1 MIEVTQLLDRSV
13 DVLRSFC
20 ADEDE
25 RAAFEAILEPLT
37 YGQLLDLV
45 TLQTVELLRG
55 IVAKPER
62 MILTLN

>member
-1 MIEVTQLLDRSV
+1 MIEVAQLLDRSV

-25 RAAFEAILEPLT
+25 RAVFEATLEPLT

-45 TLQTVELLRG
+45 TLQTVELLPG

-62 MILTLN
+62 IILTLN